1 MLGTAR
7 MGGSC
12 CGGAWCRLTPAR
24 SLLQPALMDGGDA
37 PSSAQAPRSA
47 APAPGTPQ
55 PFLRRNAGLQR
66 RATAS
71 ISSRYV
77 PKGGFILEVQEHR
90 PKVSK
95 LRQLRAER
103 RQAQG
108 SAASVSAALKASKA
122 AQPQAAAQVT
132 VAVTAAGS
140 TAKAARSP
148 KVTFK
153 DGPDQPGIDPH
164 SAVPA
169 STKGL
174 STRLKGILSTVT
186 QTNRATKAQVGTH
199 SQTVAVLQ
207 QLAVH
212 CLQLSQL
219 TCSCGAEGAA
229 GPG

>member
-1 MLGTAR
+1 ME
-7 MGGSC
+7 GS
-12 CGGAWCRLTPAR
+12 
-24 SLLQPALMDGGDA
+24 DA
-37 PSSAQAPRSA
+37 PSGTQAPRST
-47 APAPGTPQ
+47 APAPGNPQ

-77 PKGGFILEVQEHR
+77 PKGGFILEVEEHR

-108 SAASVSAALKASKA
+108 SAALVSAALKSSKA
-122 AQPQAAAQVT
+122 AQPQATAQAT
-132 VAVTAAGS
+132 VVLASTGS
-140 TAKAARSP
+140 PAKAARSP

-153 DGPDQPGIDPH
+153 DVPDQPGIDPH

-186 QTNRATKAQVGTH
+186 QTNRATKAQV
-199 SQTVAVLQ
+199 
-207 QLAVH
+207 
-212 CLQLSQL
+212 
-219 TCSCGAEGAA
+219 CSCAWPFVMQAL
-229 GPG
+229 PR